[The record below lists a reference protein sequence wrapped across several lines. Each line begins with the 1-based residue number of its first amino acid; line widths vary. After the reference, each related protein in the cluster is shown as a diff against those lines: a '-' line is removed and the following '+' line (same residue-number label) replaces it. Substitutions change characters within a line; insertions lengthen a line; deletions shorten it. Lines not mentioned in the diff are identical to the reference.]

1 MVHHYVVDLYYP
13 EDKKPD
19 RFRREVLR
27 IAALDDGE
35 AVAEGLRISGWRHP
49 NHYRVRAIK
58 TSARSG
64 DVILFETQP
73 QVEESAEADQQ

>member
-1 MVHHYVVDLYYP
+1 MAHHYVVDLYYP
-13 EDKKPD
+13 EGEKPD

-27 IAALDDGE
+27 IDALDDGE

-49 NHYRVRAIK
+49 SHYRVRAIK
-58 TSARSG
+58 TSVRRG

-73 QVEESAEADQQ
+73 KVAEEAEQQ

>member
-1 MVHHYVVDLYYP
+1 MAHHYVVDLYYP
-13 EDKKPD
+13 EDERPD

-27 IAALDDGE
+27 IEALDDGE

-49 NHYRVRAIK
+49 SHYRVRAIK
-58 TSARSG
+58 TSVRSD

-73 QVEESAEADQQ
+73 KVAEEAEQQ